1 MANKFKVF
9 GNSTNN
15 KVSDSNWTE
24 DATPTLKNGFL
35 SGTAISSS
43 IMNTI
48 LRQNSLL
55 TYSLV
60 DVLNSYS
67 TKTINITPS
76 LDSASMIDFV
86 KDGLLGVVGFN
97 GTYTANTTNGDR
109 VSIQCGGKSLTFNV
123 TNAKNAAN
131 ATNATTATKSNSI
144 TTSPT
149 IDTSNPYGLYACVVQ
164 TPDNDNLS
172 FLLFIV
178 SGNEYTNIGVAA
190 NINENRFISG
200 WHGTAH
206 MTSAGKVSC
215 ELGFYDAS
223 TGKCTQKVTKDAT
236 TVRKITLAS

>member
-1 MANKFKVF
+1 MANNFKIF
-9 GNSTNN
+9 GKSTTN

-24 DATPTLKNGFL
+24 NATPTLKNGFL
-35 SGTAISSS
+35 SGTAVSSS

-60 DVLNSYS
+60 EVLNGFA
-67 TKTINITPS
+67 TKSINVSPS
-76 LDSASMIDFV
+76 LDSSSMIDFV
-86 KDGLLGVVGFN
+86 RDGLLGVVGFR
-97 GTYTANTTNGDR
+97 GTYTANTAAGDNI
-109 VSIQCGGKSLTFNV
+109 SIQCGGKSFAFNV

-131 ATNATTATKSNSI
+131 ATNADNATRSNSI

-149 IDTSNPYGLYACVVQ
+149 INTSNPYGLYACIVQ

-172 FLLFIV
+172 FLLFV
-178 SGNEYTNIGVAA
+178 NTGNEYTNIGVAA
-190 NINENRFISG
+190 NINEGSSISG
-200 WHGTAH
+200 WYGTAH

-223 TGKCTQKVTKDAT
+223 TGKCTQKVTKNAI
-236 TVRKITLAS
+236 TVRKIALAS